1 MSDTDSD
8 SEMTTTPAMGGAK
21 RKNGHKSNC
30 KCHICENMK
39 NKAKRGGYKE
49 DAEKAALKK
58 MGGSKKKNGHKP
70 SCDCPICKNMKNAK
84 KGGYNDDDSEGEYD
98 EMDKNDSSIT
108 GGKRGKKSNG
118 HKANCKYP
126 ICKNMKKGG
135 DNEDDDS
142 SSSDSD
148 SSSDSESSSDE
159 EIEQSQ
165 KAGRRKKGNGHK
177 AKCKRPICKNM
188 KKKGRKGG
196 QEPDEENQ
204 LGDIEEGMV
213 KGDTSVSSAS
223 LESNE
228 VPASSND
235 YNDLEAAEEGRA
247 GPNIVGG
254 TRKRRGS
261 RKSGN
266 GHKKTCKCPICK
278 NMRNG
283 KKTRRHKK
291 RTHRR
296 R

>member
-70 SCDCPICKNMKNAK
+70 SCECPICKNMKNAK

-118 HKANCKYP
+118 HKANCK
-126 ICKNMKKGG
+126 C
-135 DNEDDDS
+135 
-142 SSSDSD
+142 
-148 SSSDSESSSDE
+148 
-159 EIEQSQ
+159 
-165 KAGRRKKGNGHK
+165 
-177 AKCKRPICKNM
+177 PICKNM